1 MQAAPRIRCGKAD
14 ADKSWMSGYFSAAKN
29 LAILDF
35 NCAKRNAKVVG
46 DYCKTHKADTV
57 MNVMQKNWR

>member
-1 MQAAPRIRCGKAD
+1 VDERLFQCGE
-14 ADKSWMSGYFSAAKN
+14 N

-35 NCAKRNAKVVG
+35 NYAKRNAKVVG

>member
-1 MQAAPRIRCGKAD
+1 
-14 ADKSWMSGYFSAAKN
+14 MSGYFSVAKN